1 MSRKA
6 GTTQPGK
13 GLGNVA
19 DLQNH
24 GWSGKGEH
32 ILTVLTS
39 SLEKKGKLSPMVM
52 PENLILSSKCT
63 AFFLSRIKRPS
74 GEVSGSHTQSH

>member
-13 GLGNVA
+13 GITWECGI

-24 GWSGKGEH
+24 GRSGKGERT
-32 ILTVLTS
+32 LTVLTS
-39 SLEKKGKLSPMVM
+39 SLEKK
-52 PENLILSSKCT
+52 ENYHLW
-63 AFFLSRIKRPS
+63 
-74 GEVSGSHTQSH
+74 